1 MILPEIGFFYTN
13 IVGTLVRF
21 YISGCEVVQGGGGVM
36 QGFGVVQGGS
46 SGGQDDV
53 GVVQW
58 GEEMVQDS
66 NEFVQGGGCVMY
78 VG

>member
-1 MILPEIGFFYTN
+1 M
-13 IVGTLVRF
+13 
-21 YISGCEVVQGGGGVM
+21 VQGGGGVM

-66 NEFVQGGGCVMY
+66 NEFVQGDGCVMY